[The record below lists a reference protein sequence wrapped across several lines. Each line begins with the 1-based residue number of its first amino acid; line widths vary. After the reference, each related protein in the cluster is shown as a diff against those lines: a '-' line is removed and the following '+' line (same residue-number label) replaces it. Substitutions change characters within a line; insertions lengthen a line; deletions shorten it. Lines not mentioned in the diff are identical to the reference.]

1 MRGFHQGEITL
12 IEHGTEN
19 REKQVTV
26 PGVIM
31 ESRTGERNISNPK
44 PNGLHR
50 ACCRRERE
58 IKRQR
63 EGEKQRALWGQSV
76 SAAGFNKCCERSKL
90 QLFSVMHA
98 GCLNTESLLK
108 IRKES
113 WQEQSSF
120 GLFYLIGSVSA
131 ITEWRRRSDAGGNV
145 QCTFVTRADEHGDTS
160 PMATRAYGDI
170 SLMHNTAWSSGH
182 VVCGAQRFIIFVPSA
197 LGTE

>member
-44 PNGLHR
+44 PNGLRR

-98 GCLNTESLLK
+98 RCLNTESLLK

-131 ITEWRRRSDAGGNV
+131 SSGDGGV
-145 QCTFVTRADEHGDTS
+145 QCTFVTRGDE
-160 PMATRAYGDI
+160 RRYI
-170 SLMHNTAWSSGH
+170 SNGNQSIWRHQSDAQYC
-182 VVCGAQRFIIFVPSA
+182 VVKRPCGVRRSA
-197 LGTE
+197 LHHICAKCLGHWVTGTE